1 MFKLNTINKK
11 IIISMVIVLFVSFFI
26 LFIMIQREFYNFTRN
41 ASEDN
46 LNMLSMSIYQTVKTS
61 MNTGDPAIIE
71 KTVNEASSI
80 KGVENL
86 NIYPSK
92 AVIETFGLKEIVLND
107 EIIKNQF
114 IKPNNLNLQSKDDNG
129 SSHLRLVRPFLA
141 KDECLMCHTSSKK
154 GDVLGVMDLSYSYD
168 KIDDDIAKNS
178 YKFILIILIAF
189 VITIAI
195 LIFVLKKVVIKPIL
209 ELLSKAKNLSSG
221 NGDLS
226 ARISIKSSD
235 EIGQSCQ
242 NINSFISSIQKII
255 STAKTS
261 AKDVEDQT
269 LLLNDSSNTLLVSSN
284 KGREQSKASYDIAK
298 NIDETL
304 VTSSKLAQKADK
316 LNKDSLNE
324 LSNMLNLLLVVNN
337 HINLA
342 SSKEQDISN
351 SLQVIVSQTNDMKNI
366 IDIISDIAEQT
377 ELLALN
383 AAIEAAR
390 AGSEGRGFAVV
401 ADEVR
406 KLAEKTQESIININT
421 NTQSIIKN
429 INSLYSS
436 LQENVDGMNKLNENA
451 NELSSKAKISE
462 QTTQNAIE
470 VAKEIESKIIEISSF
485 IKEFLQEAKN
495 SVEISDKN
503 QTISKQL
510 VDIANKLNLVTKN
523 LEDDLNK
530 FSV

>member
-1 MFKLNTINKK
+1 M
-11 IIISMVIVLFVSFFI
+11 
-26 LFIMIQREFYNFTRN
+26 
-41 ASEDN
+41 
-46 LNMLSMSIYQTVKTS
+46 
-61 MNTGDPAIIE
+61 
-71 KTVNEASSI
+71 
-80 KGVENL
+80 
-86 NIYPSK
+86 
-92 AVIETFGLKEIVLND
+92 
-107 EIIKNQF
+107 
-114 IKPNNLNLQSKDDNG
+114 
-129 SSHLRLVRPFLA
+129 
-141 KDECLMCHTSSKK
+141 
-154 GDVLGVMDLSYSYD
+154 
-168 KIDDDIAKNS
+168 
-178 YKFILIILIAF
+178 
-189 VITIAI
+189 
-195 LIFVLKKVVIKPIL
+195 
-209 ELLSKAKNLSSG
+209 
-221 NGDLS
+221 
-226 ARISIKSSD
+226 
-235 EIGQSCQ
+235 
-242 NINSFISSIQKII
+242 
-255 STAKTS
+255 
-261 AKDVEDQT
+261 
-269 LLLNDSSNTLLVSSN
+269 LNDSSNTLLVSSN